1 MISVFESL
9 LSVVFSEKRFF
20 NFFKNKKLIGSVLI
34 IPGGDF
40 EENLAP
46 ERLEIFAIS
55 MILKKC
61 LVDFEGCLAEFL

>member
-1 MISVFESL
+1 MF
-9 LSVVFSEKRFF
+9 LSVEVSKILFF
-20 NFFKNKKLIGSVLI
+20 IFFKSKKLNRSVLI

-40 EENLAP
+40 EEDLAP

>member
-1 MISVFESL
+1 M
-9 LSVVFSEKRFF
+9 
-20 NFFKNKKLIGSVLI
+20 I

-55 MILKKC
+55 MILEKC

>member
-1 MISVFESL
+1 MF
-9 LSVVFSEKRFF
+9 LSVEVSKILFF
-20 NFFKNKKLIGSVLI
+20 IFFKSKKLKRSVLI